1 MKKITAFFCAA
12 LLVFPLYSCGKD
24 DKGSGANHLYDVPLS
39 GNPKSLDPQF
49 ANDPSSNTVI
59 KNLYSGLVS
68 TDENGNISCCN
79 AESYTLSPDRLTY
92 TFTLRQDNYWFFDT
106 NGNDFIDEDEYF
118 PVTANDYVFALRR
131 VLDPKMQSPYAKNF
145 MCIKNGSSVIK
156 GEAPVENAGISA
168 LDDYT
173 LEITLDYPS
182 AEFLGMLSTAAAFP
196 CNEDFFNSTKGRY
209 GLDDKSVMSNGPF
222 YVRQW
227 FFDPYGSHNI
237 LYMRRNEVN
246 ANDVFQVLPAYVS
259 FTIQDSDSDV
269 RELFKEEKIEC
280 FSTLSDSY
288 SNDKFS
294 VRSSSAITLGLIFN
308 PDDKY
313 FANENMRKAIAC
325 SIDRSS
331 LRKKIGSDIS
341 VASGVIPPAV
351 RLAGRSYRELS
362 SESQFDIFDPDT
374 AKNCLQDAKN
384 ELHIGS
390 VESVKIL
397 VNAETADSSDLHILS
412 QSWQDTLG
420 VYIGIED
427 VTAEEFDQRI
437 AEGKYSIALFP
448 LKGDIECGLSVIDQF
463 QKTDCLKG
471 AAGNDDITEKIL
483 KCGDISSL
491 VDTYTEI
498 EKNITSS
505 TRFIP
510 LFYKKAYLVSSKSNE
525 DLIFDPFT
533 GAIDYRLAQNYS

>member
-24 DKGSGANHLYDVPLS
+24 DKGNGANHLYDVPLS

-118 PVTANDYVFALRR
+118 PVTASDYVFALRR

-145 MCIKNGSSVIK
+145 MCIKNGNSVIK

-259 FTIQDSDSDV
+259 FTIQNSDSDV
-269 RELFKEEKIEC
+269 HDLFKEEEIEC
-280 FSTLSDSY
+280 FSTLSNSY
-288 SNDKFS
+288 SKDKYS
-294 VRSSSAITLGLIFN
+294 VKSSPAITLGLIFN

-331 LRKKIGSDIS
+331 LSKKIGSDIS

-471 AAGNDDITEKIL
+471 AAGSDDITEKIL

-498 EKNITSS
+498 EKNITNS

-525 DLIFDPFT
+525 DLIYDPFT

>member
-106 NGNDFIDEDEYF
+106 NGNDYIDEDEYF
-118 PVTANDYVFALRR
+118 PVTASDYVFALQR

-145 MCIKNGSSVIK
+145 MCIKNGSAVIK
-156 GEAPVENAGISA
+156 GETPVENAGISA

-280 FSTLSDSY
+280 FSTLSNSY

-294 VRSSSAITLGLIFN
+294 VRSSPAITLGLIFN

-313 FANENMRKAIAC
+313 FANENMRKAIVY

-331 LRKKIGSDIS
+331 LSKKIGSDIS

-471 AAGNDDITEKIL
+471 AAGSDDITEKIL